1 MKSMIF
7 LFLVLSDHKIVSNL
21 DVKSKMCY
29 VFSIALF
36 YTQIRTKMKYNTQFK

>member
-1 MKSMIF
+1 MKSIIF

-21 DVKSKMCY
+21 DVKSKNY